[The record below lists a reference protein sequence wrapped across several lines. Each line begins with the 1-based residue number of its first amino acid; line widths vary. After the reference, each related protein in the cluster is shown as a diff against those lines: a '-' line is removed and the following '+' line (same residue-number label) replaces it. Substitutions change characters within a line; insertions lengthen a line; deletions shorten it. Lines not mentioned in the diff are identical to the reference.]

1 MADNFENALFE
12 KMANERERL
21 LEDLEA
27 ETVVKDL
34 DIKEWSY
41 YFELYRLATELGIIN
56 DFYRYLRERKGDKR
70 K

>member
-1 MADNFENALFE
+1 MRTDLDRAIFE

-27 ETVVKDL
+27 ETVVKDW
-34 DIKEWSY
+34 DIKDWSY

-56 DFYRYLRERKGDKR
+56 DFYRYLRERKEHK
-70 K
+70 